1 MRPNKKIRKS
11 ASRFR
16 SEAGFTLVELITIIS
31 VLGLL
36 TSMLIVYGRS
46 SGKQI
51 VLFREQAKIIGVL
64 AQAKSLAIQA
74 KIAAEGTPCAYGVSF
89 LASENKYI
97 LFKDLNA
104 DCSFSDK
111 RYSGAGETVSEYSLD
126 PLVQFQNLVVTD
138 VAFVPPNPDVVI
150 SPTQDETTI
159 EVIPKAGG
167 NVVKVKINSA
177 GQITAQ

>member
-1 MRPNKKIRKS
+1 MGKFVP
-11 ASRFR
+11 RFR
-16 SEAGFTLVELITIIS
+16 SESGFTLIELITIIG

-36 TSMLIVYGRS
+36 TSIMIVFGRS

-51 VLFREQAKIIGVL
+51 VLFREQAKVIGVL

-104 DCSFSDK
+104 DCASSDR

-126 PLVQFQNLVVTD
+126 PLVQFQNLAITD
-138 VAFVPPNPDVVI
+138 VAFIPPNPDVVI
-150 SPTQDETTI
+150 TPAQNEAVI

-167 NVVKVKINSA
+167 NVVRVKVNSA